1 MSDYSFKMSNKLLNV
16 NVKEITTLPSPE
28 EIKKQVPISETAKKI
43 VLDSRNQISNLIH
56 NSNTLPLLIVGPCS
70 IHDTKSAL
78 EFAKRLVKLKNDLA
92 DKCYIIMRVYFEKPR
107 TTLGWKGLINDPNMD
122 KTFEVEKGIKLA
134 RNVLNSILELGLPT
148 ATEML
153 DPIVPQYIGD
163 LVCWASLGAR
173 TTESQPHREM
183 ASGLSMPVGFKNA
196 TNGDPMGA
204 INGMKVAHNPHSF
217 FGTNSEGKISIINTN
232 GNKNVHLILRGG
244 SDSPNFTPITIN
256 ECVQTLKKQ
265 NLSSKI
271 LVDCSHG
278 NSKKKH
284 VNQPLVFNNVMFQRQ
299 SQPDNILGVMLES
312 NIHEGNQSIP
322 ENLSDLNYGVSVT
335 DECMSWETT
344 EKLIRSA
351 FN

>member
-1 MSDYSFKMSNKLLNV
+1 MTDKLLNV
-16 NVKEITTLPSPE
+16 NVKQIDTLPSPE
-28 EIKKQVPISETAKKI
+28 EIKAEVPISNKAKDVVISSRKKI
-43 VLDSRNQISNLIH
+43 SSLIH
-56 NSNTLPLLIVGPCS
+56 EKNTLPLLIVGPCS
-70 IHDTKSAL
+70 IHDTEAAL
-78 EFAKRLVKLKNDLA
+78 EFAKRLAKLRDELA
-92 DKCYIIMRVYFEKPR
+92 DKCYIMMRVYFEKPR

-122 KTFEVEKGIKLA
+122 KTFDVEKGIKLA
-134 RNVLNSILELGLPT
+134 RKVLNSILELGLPT

-153 DPIVPQYIGD
+153 DPIVPQYIAD

-204 INGMKVAHNPHSF
+204 INGMQVAHNPHSF
-217 FGTNSEGKISIINTN
+217 FGTNSEGKISIVNTN

-256 ECVQTLKKQ
+256 ECVETLKSK

-299 SQPDNILGVMLES
+299 THPDSILGVMLES
-312 NIHEGNQSIP
+312 NLHEGNQSIP
-322 ENLSDLNYGVSVT
+322 EDLSKLDYGISVT

-344 EKLIRSA
+344 EALIRSA
-351 FN
+351 FS

>member
-1 MSDYSFKMSNKLLNV
+1 MDNKLNNLNV
-16 NVKEITTLPSPE
+16 NKIDALPSPDE
-28 EIKKQVPISETAKKI
+28 VKKSIPISEKAKQTVI
-43 VLDSRNQISNLIH
+43 ESRRVISNLISEK
-56 NSNTLPLLIVGPCS
+56 SNLPLLIVGPCS
-70 IHDTKSAL
+70 IHDTDAAL
-78 EFAKRLVKLKNDLA
+78 EFAKRLVKLREDLI

-122 KTFEVEKGIKLA
+122 KSFEVEKGINLA

-196 TNGDPMGA
+196 TNGDPTGA
-204 INGMKVAHNPHSF
+204 INGMKVANNPHSF
-217 FGTNSEGKISIINTN
+217 FGTNSEGKISIVNTN

-244 SDSPNFTPITIN
+244 SDSPNFTPITIK

-265 NLSSKI
+265 NLSTKI
-271 LVDCSHG
+271 LIDCSHG

-284 VNQPLVFNNVMFQRQ
+284 VNQPLVFNNIMFQRQ
-299 SQPDNILGVMLES
+299 SNLDHILGVMLES
-312 NIHEGNQSIP
+312 NIHEGNQNIP
-322 ENLSDLNYGVSVT
+322 DNLSELSYGVSVT

-344 EKLIRSA
+344 ESLIRST